1 MNEVNVPTMLSVEEV
16 RKKFAISKQYTYHL
30 AKSGKVKAIKCGNRF
45 LLNAQSVSDYLNNST
60 LADEQTVKKTG
71 IRSLV

>member
-45 LLNAQSVSDYLNNST
+45 LLNAQSISDYLNSST
-60 LADEQTVKKTG
+60 LIDEQSVQVAG
-71 IRSLV
+71 IRKLK